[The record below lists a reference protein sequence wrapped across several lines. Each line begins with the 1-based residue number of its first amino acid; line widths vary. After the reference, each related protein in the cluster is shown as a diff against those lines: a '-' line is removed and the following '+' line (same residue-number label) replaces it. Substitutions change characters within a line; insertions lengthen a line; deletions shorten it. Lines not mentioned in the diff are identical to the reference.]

1 MNRIRAWIGVLVL
14 AVAALVLL
22 FGADASRV
30 EQDRI
35 DRFRNL
41 GKAFYEN
48 PTTQPQ
54 AVDEFK
60 KALDL
65 APNSAREHVN
75 YGLAL
80 LKAGRTKEGIADLE
94 SAQKLDPTI
103 PHTWFN
109 LGIAFKKEG
118 DYAPAVAQFE
128 GLLRLV
134 PNEPVSHY
142 NLGVLHKN
150 ADKRNEA
157 IREFE
162 TAERLN
168 PNFAAPHFQLYNL
181 YRQDGRAADAARELE
196 IFQKLK
202 VLTEGAPIP
211 EDVEWSYYAEIYDPI
226 AQRPETEPVPPP
238 KFEDR
243 KLPGVNAG
251 FDPAT
256 AGLLVLDAF
265 GDRRPSL
272 LAWSS
277 SGVQLYK
284 DGTELVADSG
294 LAGLKD
300 IVSIA
305 AGDYD
310 NDGLP
315 DLCVI
320 TAAGPALYHNNKGK
334 FEKSPLKLPAGRFS
348 KAVWIDFDHDYD
360 LDLILLGENAALA
373 RNNGEAGFSDDTAA
387 FPFQKGTAIDAAA
400 IDLIA
405 DTNGVDLA
413 VSYKDRAGVLY
424 RDRLLGKYEATPLD
438 VLPAGAK
445 GLTAFDVNNDS
456 WTDLAADGLLLL
468 NHQGKLEPLANLEA
482 KGPLTFADLAN
493 RGIADMLAANGV
505 FRNLGLDHFEKM
517 SVAIPAA
524 VAVVRSDFYND
535 GRADV
540 ALIAGDGSLH
550 LLHNVTETHSNWLLA
565 GLNGVKNLKLAPF
578 AKVEL
583 KTGSSYQKRIYEGVP
598 LLFGVDS
605 YKTADTVRITW
616 PNGLIQNETEQSVN
630 KAIEYQEQQRL
641 SGSCPMIFTWDGGKF
656 RFITDVL
663 GVAPLGAASGD
674 GSYFPVDHDEY
685 VQIPGEALQAV
696 DGRYEIRI
704 TEELREVSYLDQIK
718 LIAVDHPSNVE
729 IFTNDKFKSPPFPEF
744 RLFGVKQRIYPARAR
759 ESTVSGAGPWPAAGS
774 QPVFSR
780 DVLPR
785 LLHRDRTYPDGFRR
799 NYLDVA
805 DLHNLDLDF
814 GKAAPANRAVLI
826 LNGWVDWADGS
837 TFMAASQ
844 AKKDLV
850 LPYLQVKNAA
860 GQWKTVIEDMGIP
873 AGKPKTISVDLTGKF
888 LSASREVRIVTNLCV
903 YWDEIFLSEET
914 TAPPVRLTDV
924 QAESADLHF
933 RGFSTPVIHPQRKQP
948 EGFDY
953 ARWMPVSMWNPT
965 KGLYTRY
972 GDVLP
977 LIGAIDDRL
986 VIMGSGD
993 EMRLLFPERAAGPL
1007 PSGWK
1012 RDFLLF
1018 VDGWAKDADA
1028 NTAYGQTVEP
1038 LPFHAMSQY
1047 PYKVGEHFPDDA
1059 AHRQYREQY
1068 NTRPALRLIRPLSPV
1083 AIYDLTRKGETA
1095 LRRGPRT

>member
-1 MNRIRAWIGVLVL
+1 MSRVRASIGVVILSI
-14 AVAALVLL
+14 AALVLL
-22 FGADASRV
+22 LGADASRV

-35 DRFRNL
+35 GRFRNL

-48 PTTQPQ
+48 PTAQPQ
-54 AVDEFK
+54 SVDEFK

-80 LKAGRTKEGIADLE
+80 LRAGKTKEGVAELQQ
-94 SAQKLDPTI
+94 AQKLDPTI

-118 DYAPAVAQFE
+118 EYAPAVAQFE

-134 PNEPVSHY
+134 PDEPVSHY
-142 NLGVLHKN
+142 NLGVLHLH
-150 ADKRNEA
+150 ADKRDQA
-157 IREFE
+157 VREFE

-168 PNFAAPHFQLYNL
+168 PNLAAPHFQLYNV
-181 YRQDGRAADAARELE
+181 YRQAGRAADAARELA

-202 VLTEGAPIP
+202 TLTEGAVIP
-211 EDVEWSYYAEIYDPI
+211 EDMEWSYFAEIYDPI
-226 AQRPETEPVPPP
+226 APRPESESAPPP

-243 KLPGVNAG
+243 KLADG

-256 AGLLVLDAF
+256 SGMLVLDAF
-265 GDRRPSL
+265 GDRRPDL

-277 SGVQLYK
+277 RGAQLYRN
-284 DGTELVADSG
+284 GTTLVADSG

-305 AGDYD
+305 VGDYD

-315 DLCVI
+315 DLCIV
-320 TAAGPALYHNNKGK
+320 TSAGAALYHNAKGK
-334 FEKSPLKLPAGRFS
+334 FEKSPVKLPAGRFA

-360 LDLILLGENAALA
+360 LDLILLGEDAALV

-387 FPFQKGTAIDAAA
+387 FPFVKGNAIDATP

-413 VSYKDRAGVLY
+413 VSYRDHAGILY
-424 RDRLLGKYEATPLD
+424 RDRLLSRYEAVPLD
-438 VLPAGAK
+438 ALPAGAK

-456 WTDLAADGLLLL
+456 WTDLAADGLVLL
-468 NHQGKLEPLANLEA
+468 NHEGKLEPLAGLEA

-493 RGIADMLAANGV
+493 RGIADILAANGV
-505 FRNLGLDHFEKM
+505 FRNLGADHFEK
-517 SVAIPAA
+517 SPAA
-524 VAVVRSDFYND
+524 VPTAVTAVESDFNGD

-540 ALIAGDGSLH
+540 ALVADDGSLH
-550 LLHNVTETHSNWLLA
+550 LLRNATETHNHWLLA
-565 GLNGVKNLKLAPF
+565 GLNGIKNLKLAPL
-578 AKVEL
+578 AKVEI
-583 KTGSSYQKRIYEGVP
+583 KTGSSYQKRIYRGLP

-605 YKTADTVRITW
+605 YKSADSVRITW
-616 PNGLIQNETEQSVN
+616 PNGLIQNEAEQPID
-630 KAIEYQEQQRL
+630 KPIEYQEAQRL
-641 SGSCPMIFTWDGGKF
+641 SGSCPMIFTWDGARF

-685 VQIPGEALQAV
+685 VQIPGEALHPV

-704 TEELREVSYLDQIK
+704 TEELREVSYLDHIK
-718 LIAVDHPSNVE
+718 LIAVDHPASVE

-744 RLFGVKQRIYPARAR
+744 RLFGVKRRIYPQRAHD
-759 ESTVSGAGPWPAAGS
+759 SHGH
-774 QPVFSR
+774 
-780 DVLPR
+780 DVLPA
-785 LLHRDRTYPDGFRR
+785 LLHRDRTYPDTFRR
-799 NYLDVA
+799 SYLDVA

-814 GKAAPANRAVLI
+814 GKAAPDNRAVLI

-850 LPYLQVKNAA
+850 LPYLQVKDAA
-860 GQWKTVIEDMGIP
+860 GRWQTVIQDMGIP
-873 AGKPKTISVDLTGKF
+873 AGKPKTIAVDLTGKF
-888 LSASREVRIVTNLCV
+888 LSASREIRIVTNLCV
-903 YWDEIFLSEET
+903 YWDEIFLSEEPA
-914 TAPPVRLTDV
+914 APPVRLTDIPA
-924 QAESADLHF
+924 QSADLRF
-933 RGFSTPVIHPQRKQP
+933 RGFSTPVIHPQRRQP
-948 EGFDY
+948 EAFDY
-953 ARWMPVSMWNPT
+953 DQWMPVSMWNPT
-965 KGLYTRY
+965 QGLYTRY

-977 LIGAIDDRL
+977 LLGAIDDRL

-993 EMRLLFPERAAGPL
+993 ELRLLFPEHAVKPL
-1007 PSGWK
+1007 PAGWK

-1047 PYKVGEHFPDDA
+1047 PYKHGEHYPDDP

-1068 NTRPALRLIRPLSPV
+1068 NTRPALRLIRPLFDSP
-1083 AIYDLTRKGETA
+1083 
-1095 LRRGPRT
+1095 LRAMIEYPPRE

>member
-1 MNRIRAWIGVLVL
+1 MKRIRAWIGAVGVVII

-22 FGADASRV
+22 SGADASRI
-30 EQDRI
+30 EQDRLG
-35 DRFRNL
+35 RLRNL

-48 PTTQPQ
+48 PTTQAQ

-80 LKAGRTKEGIADLE
+80 LHAGKTKEGVAELE
-94 SAQKLDPTI
+94 RAQKLDPKI

-109 LGIAFKKEG
+109 LGITFKKEG

-134 PNEPVSHY
+134 PDEPVSHY
-142 NLGVLHKN
+142 NLGVIYKTTE
-150 ADKRNEA
+150 KRDEA
-157 IREFE
+157 VREFE
-162 TAERLN
+162 IAERLN
-168 PNFAAPHFQLYNL
+168 PNLAAPHFQLYNL
-181 YRQDGRAADAARELE
+181 YRQAGGAADAARELE
-196 IFQKLK
+196 IFRNLK
-202 VLTEGAPIP
+202 ALTEGAAIP
-211 EDVEWSYYAEIYDPI
+211 EDMEWSYYAEIYDPI
-226 AQRPETEPVPPP
+226 ATRPETEPAPPP
-238 KFEDR
+238 KFDDR
-243 KLPGVNAG
+243 KMAEG
-251 FDPAT
+251 FDPAS

-265 GDRRPSL
+265 GDRHPSL

-277 SGVQLYK
+277 SGAQLYK
-284 DGTELVADSG
+284 DGTTLVAESG

-320 TAAGPALYHNNKGK
+320 TTDGAALYHNNKGK
-334 FEKSPLKLPAGRFS
+334 FEKSAVKLPAGHFA

-387 FPFQKGTAIDAAA
+387 FPFVKGNAIDAAA

-405 DTNGVDLA
+405 DTNGLDLA
-413 VSYKDRAGVLY
+413 VSYRDHAGVMY
-424 RDRLLGKYEATPLD
+424 RDRLLGRYEAVPLD
-438 VLPAGAK
+438 TLPAGAT
-445 GLTAFDVNNDS
+445 GLAAFDANNDS

-468 NHQGKLEPLANLEA
+468 NHRGKLEPLARLEA
-482 KGPLTFADLAN
+482 KGPLTFVDLAN
-493 RGIADMLAANGV
+493 RGIGDLVAANGV
-505 FRNLGLDHFEKM
+505 FRNLGLDHFEKTP
-517 SVAIPAA
+517 ADIPAA
-524 VAVVRSDFYND
+524 VAAVESDFDGD

-550 LLHNVTETHSNWLLA
+550 LLHNATETHNNWLLA
-565 GLNGVKNLKLAPF
+565 GLNGVKNMKLAPF
-578 AKVEL
+578 AKVEI
-583 KTGSSYQKRIYEGVP
+583 KTGSSYQKRIYHGVP

-605 YKTADTVRITW
+605 YRAADAVRITW
-616 PNGLIQNETEQSVN
+616 PNGLIQNETEQPVD

-663 GVAPLGAASGD
+663 GVAPLGASSGD

-685 VQIPGEALQAV
+685 VQIPGDALQAV
-696 DGRYEIRI
+696 NGRYEIRI
-704 TEELREVSYLDQIK
+704 TEELREVSYLDQVK
-718 LIAVDHPSNVE
+718 LIAVDHPADVE

-744 RLFGVKQRIYPARAR
+744 RLFGVNQRIYPVRAV
-759 ESTVSGAGPWPAAGS
+759 EQAVSPANDKA
-774 QPVFSR
+774 R

-799 NYLDVA
+799 DYLDVA
-805 DLHNLDLDF
+805 ELHNLDLDF

-850 LPYLQVKNAA
+850 LPYLQVKDAA
-860 GQWKTVIEDMGIP
+860 GHWQTVIEDMGIP

-914 TAPPVRLTDV
+914 APPPVRLTDI
-924 QAESADLHF
+924 QAESADLRF
-933 RGFSTPVIHPQRKQP
+933 RGFSTPVIHPQRTQP

-953 ARWMPVSMWNPT
+953 ARWIPVSMWNPT

-977 LIGAIDDRL
+977 LIGTIDDRL
-986 VIMGSGD
+986 AIMGSGD
-993 EMRLLFPERAAGPL
+993 ELRLLFPAHGAAPL
-1007 PSGWK
+1007 PAGWK

-1028 NTAYGQTVEP
+1028 NTAFGQTVEP

-1047 PYKVGEHFPDDA
+1047 PYSAHERFPDDP

-1068 NTRPALRLIRPLSPV
+1068 NTRPALRLIRPLEGG
-1083 AIYDLTRKGETA
+1083 L
-1095 LRRGPRT
+1095 

>member
-1 MNRIRAWIGVLVL
+1 MKRIRAWTGAVILS
-14 AVAALVLL
+14 VAALVLL
-22 FGADASRV
+22 SGADSSRID
-30 EQDRI
+30 QDRLG
-35 DRFRNL
+35 RLRNL

-48 PTTQPQ
+48 PTTQAQ

-75 YGLAL
+75 YALAL
-80 LKAGRTKEGIADLE
+80 LHAGKTKEGVAELE
-94 SAQKLDPTI
+94 RAQKLDPKI

-109 LGIAFKKEG
+109 LGITFKKEG

-134 PNEPVSHY
+134 PDEPVSHY
-142 NLGVLHKN
+142 NLGVIYKTTE
-150 ADKRNEA
+150 KRDEA
-157 IREFE
+157 VREFE

-168 PNFAAPHFQLYNL
+168 PNLAAPHFQLYNL
-181 YRQDGRAADAARELE
+181 YRQAGRAADAARELE
-196 IFQKLK
+196 IFRNLK
-202 VLTEGAPIP
+202 ALTEGAAIP
-211 EDVEWSYYAEIYDPI
+211 EDMEWSYYAEIYDPI
-226 AQRPETEPVPPP
+226 APRPEAEPAPPP
-238 KFEDR
+238 KFDDR
-243 KLPGVNAG
+243 KMADG
-251 FDPAT
+251 FDPAS

-265 GDRRPSL
+265 GDRHPSL

-277 SGVQLYK
+277 SGAQLYK
-284 DGTELVADSG
+284 DGTTLVAESG
-294 LAGLKD
+294 LAGLKG

-320 TAAGPALYHNNKGK
+320 TTDGAALYHNNKGK
-334 FEKSPLKLPAGRFS
+334 FEKSAIKLPAGRFA

-387 FPFQKGTAIDAAA
+387 FPFVKGTAIDAAA

-413 VSYKDRAGVLY
+413 VSYRDHAGVMY
-424 RDRLLGKYEATPLD
+424 RDRLLGRYEAVPLD
-438 VLPAGAK
+438 TLPAGAT
-445 GLTAFDVNNDS
+445 GLAAFDANNDS

-468 NHQGKLEPLANLEA
+468 NRQGKLEPLAGLAAN
-482 KGPLTFADLAN
+482 GPIIFADLAN
-493 RGIADMLAANGV
+493 RGIGDLVAANGV
-505 FRNLGLDHFEKM
+505 FRNLGLDHFEKTP
-517 SVAIPAA
+517 AEIPAA
-524 VAVVRSDFYND
+524 VAAVESDFDAD

-540 ALIAGDGSLH
+540 ALIARDGSLH
-550 LLHNVTETHSNWLLA
+550 LLHNATETHNNWLLV
-565 GLNGVKNLKLAPF
+565 GLNGVKNLKLAPY
-578 AKVEL
+578 AKVEI
-583 KTGSSYQKRIYEGVP
+583 KTGSRYQKRIYHGVP

-605 YKTADTVRITW
+605 YRAADAVRITW
-616 PNGLIQNETEQSVN
+616 PNGTIQNETEQPVD

-641 SGSCPMIFTWDGGKF
+641 SGSCPMIFTWDGRRF

-663 GVAPLGAASGD
+663 GVAPLGASSGD

-685 VQIPGEALQAV
+685 VQIPGDALQAV
-696 DGRYEIRI
+696 NGQYEIRI
-704 TEELREVSYLDQIK
+704 TEELREVSYLDQVK
-718 LIAVDHPSNVE
+718 LIAVDHPADVE

-744 RLFGVKQRIYPARAR
+744 RLFGVNQRIYPVRAVDDR
-759 ESTVSGAGPWPAAGS
+759 G
-774 QPVFSR
+774 R

-799 NYLDVA
+799 DYLDVA
-805 DLHNLDLDF
+805 ELHNLDLDF

-850 LPYLQVKNAA
+850 LPYLQVKDAA
-860 GQWKTVIEDMGIP
+860 GHWQTVIEDMGIP

-888 LSASREVRIVTNLCV
+888 LSASREVRIVTSLCV

-914 TAPPVRLTDV
+914 APPPVRLTDI
-924 QAESADLHF
+924 QAESADLRF
-933 RGFSTPVIHPQRKQP
+933 RGFSTPVIHPQRTQP

-953 ARWMPVSMWNPT
+953 ARWMAVSMWNPT
-965 KGLYTRY
+965 QGLYTRY

-977 LIGAIDDRL
+977 LIGTMDDRL
-986 VIMGSGD
+986 AIMGSGD
-993 EMRLLFPERAAGPL
+993 ELRLLFPERAAAP
-1007 PSGWK
+1007 PPAGWK

-1028 NTAYGQTVEP
+1028 NTAFGQTVEP

-1047 PYKVGEHFPDDA
+1047 PYSARERFPDDL
-1059 AHRQYREQY
+1059 AHRQYRDQY
-1068 NTRPALRLIRPLSPV
+1068 NTRPALRLIRPLMEGG
-1083 AIYDLTRKGETA
+1083 L
-1095 LRRGPRT
+1095 

>member
-1 MNRIRAWIGVLVL
+1 MNRIRAWIGVVIL

-30 EQDRI
+30 AEDRI
-35 DRFRNL
+35 GRFRNL

-65 APNSAREHVN
+65 APNSPREHIN

-80 LKAGRTKEGIADLE
+80 LKAGRTKEGVAELE
-94 SAQKLDPTI
+94 RAQKLDPKI

-109 LGIAFKKEG
+109 LGIVFKKEG
-118 DYAPAVAQFE
+118 EYAPAVAQFE

-134 PNEPVSHY
+134 PDEPVSHY
-142 NLGVLHKN
+142 SLGVLHKL
-150 ADKRNEA
+150 AEKRDDA

-162 TAERLN
+162 IAERLN
-168 PNFAAPHFQLYNL
+168 PNLAAPHFQLYNL
-181 YRQDGRAADAARELE
+181 YRQAGRADDAARELAV
-196 IFQKLK
+196 FQKLK
-202 VLTEGAPIP
+202 VLTEGAVIP
-211 EDVEWSYYAEIYDPI
+211 EDMEWSYYAEIYDPI
-226 AQRPETEPVPPP
+226 APRPENEPAPTP

-243 KLPGVNAG
+243 KLADG

-265 GDRRPSL
+265 GDRRPDL

-277 SGVQLYK
+277 SGAQLYRN
-284 DGTELVADSG
+284 GTTLVADSG

-334 FEKSPLKLPAGRFS
+334 FEKSPIKLPAGHFT

-387 FPFQKGTAIDAAA
+387 FPFVKGTAIDAAA

-413 VSYKDRAGVLY
+413 VSYRDRAGVLY
-424 RDRLLGKYEATPLD
+424 RDRLLGKYEAVPLD
-438 VLPAGAK
+438 TLPAGAK
-445 GLTAFDVNNDS
+445 GLTAFDVNSDS

-468 NHQGKLEPLANLEA
+468 NHQGKLEPFAGLEA
-482 KGPLTFADLAN
+482 KGPLTFVDLAN
-493 RGIADMLAANGV
+493 RGIADVLAANGV
-505 FRNLGLDHFEKM
+505 FRNLGLDRFEKTP
-517 SVAIPAA
+517 AEIPAA
-524 VAVVRSDFYND
+524 VAAVASDFDRD

-550 LLHNVTETHSNWLLA
+550 LLRNVTETKNNWLLA
-565 GLNGVKNLKLAPF
+565 GLNGVKNMKLAPG
-578 AKVEL
+578 AKVEI
-583 KTGSSYQKRIYEGVP
+583 KTGSSYQKRTYGGVP

-605 YKTADTVRITW
+605 YKIADAVRITW
-616 PNGLIQNETEQSVN
+616 PNGLIQNEPDQPVD
-630 KAIEYQEQQRL
+630 KAIEYQEAQRL
-641 SGSCPMIFTWDGGKF
+641 SGSCPMIFTWDGAQF

-696 DGRYEIRI
+696 DGRYEVRI
-704 TEELREVSYLDQIK
+704 TEELREVSYLDQVK
-718 LIAVDHPSNVE
+718 LIAVDHPASVE

-744 RLFGVKQRIYPARAR
+744 RLFGVKRRIYPIRAL
-759 ESTVSGAGPWPAAGS
+759 EGGQSWP
-774 QPVFSR
+774 QPAFSR
-780 DVLPR
+780 PSDDVLPR

-799 NYLDVA
+799 DYLDVA
-805 DLHNLDLDF
+805 ELHSLDLDF
-814 GKAAPANRAVLI
+814 GNAAPSNRAVLI

-850 LPYLQVKNAA
+850 LPYLQVKDAA

-888 LSASREVRIVTNLCV
+888 LSRSREVRIVTNLCV

-914 TAPPVRLTDV
+914 AAPPVRLTDI
-924 QAESADLHF
+924 QAQSADLHF

-948 EGFDY
+948 EAFDY

-977 LIGAIDDRL
+977 LIQAIDDRL

-993 EMRLLFPERAAGPL
+993 ELRLLFPERTVAPL
-1007 PSGWK
+1007 PAGWK

-1028 NTAYGQTVEP
+1028 NTAYSQTVEP

-1047 PYKVGEHFPDDA
+1047 PYKKGEHFPDDA

-1068 NTRPALRLIRPLSPV
+1068 NTRPALRLIRPLT
-1083 AIYDLTRKGETA
+1083 D
-1095 LRRGPRT
+1095 